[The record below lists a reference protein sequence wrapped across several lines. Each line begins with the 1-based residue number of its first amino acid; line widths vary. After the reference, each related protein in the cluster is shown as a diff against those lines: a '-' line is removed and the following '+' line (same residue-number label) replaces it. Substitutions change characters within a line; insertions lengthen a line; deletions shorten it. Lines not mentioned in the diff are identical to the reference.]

1 MQESTINE
9 IATSL
14 PAQMSL
20 PPGLSNISSDQ
31 RSPHA
36 IEWEKRTQELCGTI
50 GDLIHHIRDTY
61 RNIGHKLDDLEIQP
75 RGIDNF
81 ETHKE
86 LFYQLTVGSGQ
97 LSGRVKGT
105 LDKAWTAI
113 APPSGVPAVEN
124 VKNRLVEILR
134 NLKEA
139 HQSIEKVTPVEER
152 IRTLRR
158 LPKVRSFE
166 AAPASDESGGDVELT
181 LRH

>member
-1 MQESTINE
+1 MQESIINE

-20 PPGLSNISSDQ
+20 PSGLSNISSDQ
-31 RSPHA
+31 RSPYA
-36 IEWEKRTQELCGTI
+36 IEWEKRSHELCGTI
-50 GDLIHHIRDTY
+50 GDLIRHIRAIY
-61 RNIGHKLDDLEIQP
+61 RDIGHKLDDLETQP
-75 RGIDNF
+75 RGIENF

-86 LFYQLTVGSGQ
+86 LFHQLTVGSGQ
-97 LSGRVKGT
+97 LSGRVKGA
-105 LDKAWTAI
+105 LERAWTAI
-113 APPSGVPAVEN
+113 APPSSVPAVEN

-139 HQSIEKVTPVEER
+139 HQSIENAASFEER
-152 IRTLRR
+152 KRTLRR

-166 AAPASDESGGDVELT
+166 PFPALGGSGGDGELT